1 MVSQSGSGSG
11 SGLSRR
17 CNTSLLYTATVAVT
31 LLLPIQRSV
40 VAFQMDKPFHALPST
55 TYSPNDLSRYRSVLR
70 ESTSL
75 WESSKIE
82 MGCSSVARATCYSP
96 LFRRKEH
103 RTDGIDTDDTRGRK
117 KQWSGGVA
125 TAASVAFTTLLP
137 IHANAAKGEVVA
149 DLRAA
154 VETKSDIVRGV
165 KNRQDKQSSKEVM
178 GIKRRFIAPAV
189 AVIGSGSFLLS
200 NRDLKGRKKKSFKKA
215 DEEGWRNRQKKQ
227 RMELEELDRIV
238 SAFEDVTST
247 TEKDLEEDVVELVEA
262 FVSDEDE
269 ISSSIKPSTRTLK
282 PDDDVS
288 DVTQLDPSS
297 MIDFSFKKSGSENE
311 GIKSELPLDME
322 KAIEKGLSFVSEESN
337 ATNGDLSHKTN
348 GETNTESTMPVDMS
362 AAIENGLSFVSD
374 KEPLNAEVKEDAQTS
389 KLPDDMLAAIEKG
402 ISFVSED
409 LAESKNSVS
418 SELQAN
424 DDIQTKEE
432 LPTVSDED
440 EVSNVSEPLIEVN
453 GSTSEKDTPAVNG
466 ESNPNDISTD
476 TSAMNSLMEF
486 SFGSSTSTPSFESG
500 YDVNDAVKNGLSFIN
515 GDVDEYVPLEM
526 NIAKED
532 IEDDEI
538 STPDLQS
545 AIDRANNFVS
555 GTIDLHG
562 NESSEE
568 FESISDRTNGE
579 TPNIDSDDV
588 DREDSNEGISLDVS
602 VSYNTE
608 DVAMEVDEDN

>member
-1 MVSQSGSGSG
+1 MSE
-11 SGLSRR
+11 
-17 CNTSLLYTATVAVT
+17 N
-31 LLLPIQRSV
+31 
-40 VAFQMDKPFHALPST
+40 
-55 TYSPNDLSRYRSVLR
+55 
-70 ESTSL
+70 
-75 WESSKIE
+75 E
-82 MGCSSVARATCYSP
+82 MECSSVARATCYSP

-103 RTDGIDTDDTRGRK
+103 RSDGIFGVGVGTDDARGRK

-137 IHANAAKGEVVA
+137 IHANAAKGEAVA

-154 VETKSDIVRGV
+154 IETKSDIVRGV

-200 NRDLKGRKKKSFKKA
+200 KRDLKGRKKKSFKKA

-247 TEKDLEEDVVELVEA
+247 TEENSEEDVVEVVEA
-262 FVSDEDE
+262 FVSGEDE
-269 ISSSIKPSTRTLK
+269 ISSSIKPSTRTSK
-282 PDDDVS
+282 SDEVDTETNEPDDDIS

-297 MIDFSFKKSGSENE
+297 MIDFSFKKSDSESE

-322 KAIEKGLSFVSEESN
+322 NAIEKGLSFVSEESN
-337 ATNGDLSHKTN
+337 ATNGDLSYKTLLN
-348 GETNTESTMPVDMS
+348 GETNTESKMLVDMS

-374 KEPLNAEVKEDAQTS
+374 KESSNAEVKEDAQTS

-418 SELQAN
+418 GELLAN
-424 DDIQTKEE
+424 DDTQSKEE
-432 LPTVSDED
+432 LPEDLTVSDKD
-440 EVSNVSEPLIEVN
+440 EVSNVNEHLTEAN
-453 GSTSEKDTPAVNG
+453 GSTSGKDTPAVNG
-466 ESNPNDISTD
+466 ESRIKDVSTD
-476 TSAMNSLMEF
+476 ASAMNSLMEF
-486 SFGSSTSTPSFESG
+486 SFGSSTSTPSFEST

-526 NIAKED
+526 NNVKED
-532 IEDDEI
+532 IVDDEI

-545 AIDRANNFVS
+545 AIDRANDFVS
-555 GTIDLHG
+555 GTNDLHG
-562 NESSEE
+562 NESREK
-568 FESISDRTNGE
+568 FETINERTNGE
-579 TPNIDSDDV
+579 ASNVDTDDM
-588 DREDSNEGISLDVS
+588 DREGSNEGTSLDVL
-602 VSYNTE
+602 VS
-608 DVAMEVDEDN
+608 DNAEGKF

>member
-11 SGLSRR
+11 SSRR
-17 CNTSLLYTATVAVT
+17 CNTSFLYTATVAVT

-40 VAFQMDKPFHALPST
+40 VAFQVDKPFHALPST

-70 ESTSL
+70 ESASL
-75 WESSKIE
+75 WENSKNE

-103 RTDGIDTDDTRGRK
+103 RTDGIGTDDARGRK

-165 KNRQDKQSSKEVM
+165 KNRQDKQSSKEIM

-200 NRDLKGRKKKSFKKA
+200 KRDLKGRKKKSFKKA

-238 SAFEDVTST
+238 SAFEDVTSS

-297 MIDFSFKKSGSENE
+297 MIDFSFKKSGSESE

-362 AAIENGLSFVSD
+362 AAIENGLSFISD

-409 LAESKNSVS
+409 LAESENSVS

-432 LPTVSDED
+432 LPEDLTVPDEE
-440 EVSNVSEPLIEVN
+440 EVSNVSEHLTEVN
-453 GSTSEKDTPAVNG
+453 GSTSEKDASAVNG
-466 ESNPNDISTD
+466 ESRANDISTD
-476 TSAMNSLMEF
+476 ASAMNSLMEF
-486 SFGSSTSTPSFESG
+486 SFGSSTSTPSFESS

-526 NIAKED
+526 NIVKED
-532 IEDDEI
+532 AEDDKI

-579 TPNIDSDDV
+579 TPKIDSDDI

-602 VSYNTE
+602 VSDNTE
-608 DVAMEVDEDN
+608 GKL